1 MNDGI
6 SYKWKAFILIAFSS
20 LINVIN
26 MSSIFLLLSIIANDF
41 NLTLKEASWSFLA
54 QSLTVTTLVLPMGRF
69 SDIIGRKK
77 ILILS
82 MSFFSIG
89 SFICYFSQIF
99 SIFIFGRI
107 IMGIGIS
114 MLMGVGNAIL
124 FSVFPKNENGKA
136 IGTLTAITSFGVAIG
151 PILSGFILEFF
162 PWKVLFLLLS
172 IASGF
177 LIIGLIFILDDK
189 KIGSFESL
197 NQIFDWKGSILS
209 AITIISLLLTINYPF
224 EYRNKLILPFGIA
237 ISCTFLYLLINH
249 LKVCKYSLIQLKYF
263 KNEHFKLSTLTRLF
277 GSINGNA
284 ALLLFP
290 ILLTLILEI
299 KQSLIGIV
307 MFISAVGSMIG
318 AHFGGRLSDIYSRKR
333 LIVMGIII
341 SIITCFSFTL
351 INNNQSIYIIIFIL
365 FVNSL
370 SMGMWSAPN
379 QVMTMSASHKS
390 NYGTVGAF
398 VFLTGNMGIVL
409 GQCIITATMSF
420 ILMFQGF
427 NIELSEIGKLS
438 GSSEAFIY
446 AWKFTYLLITIFL
459 IFSLISTLKIRNE

>member
-290 ILLTLILEI
+290 IFLTLILEI
-299 KQSLIGIV
+299 KPSLIGIV

-341 SIITCFSFTL
+341 SIITCFS
-351 INNNQSIYIIIFIL
+351 Q
-365 FVNSL
+365 
-370 SMGMWSAPN
+370 
-379 QVMTMSASHKS
+379 
-390 NYGTVGAF
+390 
-398 VFLTGNMGIVL
+398 
-409 GQCIITATMSF
+409 
-420 ILMFQGF
+420 
-427 NIELSEIGKLS
+427 
-438 GSSEAFIY
+438 
-446 AWKFTYLLITIFL
+446 
-459 IFSLISTLKIRNE
+459 

>member
-189 KIGSFESL
+189 KIGSF
-197 NQIFDWKGSILS
+197 
-209 AITIISLLLTINYPF
+209 
-224 EYRNKLILPFGIA
+224 
-237 ISCTFLYLLINH
+237 
-249 LKVCKYSLIQLKYF
+249 
-263 KNEHFKLSTLTRLF
+263 
-277 GSINGNA
+277 
-284 ALLLFP
+284 
-290 ILLTLILEI
+290 
-299 KQSLIGIV
+299 
-307 MFISAVGSMIG
+307 
-318 AHFGGRLSDIYSRKR
+318 
-333 LIVMGIII
+333 
-341 SIITCFSFTL
+341 
-351 INNNQSIYIIIFIL
+351 
-365 FVNSL
+365 
-370 SMGMWSAPN
+370 
-379 QVMTMSASHKS
+379 
-390 NYGTVGAF
+390 
-398 VFLTGNMGIVL
+398 
-409 GQCIITATMSF
+409 
-420 ILMFQGF
+420 
-427 NIELSEIGKLS
+427 
-438 GSSEAFIY
+438 
-446 AWKFTYLLITIFL
+446 
-459 IFSLISTLKIRNE
+459 

>member
-162 PWKVLFLLLS
+162 PWNF
-172 IASGF
+172 
-177 LIIGLIFILDDK
+177 
-189 KIGSFESL
+189 
-197 NQIFDWKGSILS
+197 
-209 AITIISLLLTINYPF
+209 
-224 EYRNKLILPFGIA
+224 R
-237 ISCTFLYLLINH
+237 
-249 LKVCKYSLIQLKYF
+249 
-263 KNEHFKLSTLTRLF
+263 
-277 GSINGNA
+277 
-284 ALLLFP
+284 
-290 ILLTLILEI
+290 
-299 KQSLIGIV
+299 
-307 MFISAVGSMIG
+307 
-318 AHFGGRLSDIYSRKR
+318 
-333 LIVMGIII
+333 
-341 SIITCFSFTL
+341 
-351 INNNQSIYIIIFIL
+351 
-365 FVNSL
+365 
-370 SMGMWSAPN
+370 
-379 QVMTMSASHKS
+379 
-390 NYGTVGAF
+390 
-398 VFLTGNMGIVL
+398 
-409 GQCIITATMSF
+409 
-420 ILMFQGF
+420 
-427 NIELSEIGKLS
+427 
-438 GSSEAFIY
+438 
-446 AWKFTYLLITIFL
+446 
-459 IFSLISTLKIRNE
+459 